1 MFVNLHTLPAGQH
14 MFTLAVTSQPVGTP
28 EDELFVDEIDIVA
41 KRNSTVAELVA
52 AVSPEEAADY
62 EGCRV
67 IGVADQSDGYL
78 MFENPSSDITI
89 GAKA

>member
-1 MFVNLHTLPAGQH
+1 MFVNLHTLPVGQH
-14 MFTLAVTSQPVGTP
+14 LFTLAVTNQPGGTP